1 MFPVLVLAT
10 QTVMAGSVQHTAHE
24 PLTVIYRGTQIIEA
38 APFYHKLDGVD
49 PTQKIT
55 EAYLRQDRAA
65 RSSIKVPVTQQS
77 RFPLQP
83 KNLTPADPV
92 ARTIENL
99 YRPFFVVGMDPAS
112 IAWLRSHYSQLQQ
125 LGAFG
130 LVVEANSWEAWQNLK
145 REAAGQGVTLSLQ
158 PGDAIARLYAI
169 TTYPVLFRGQQ

>member
-1 MFPVLVLAT
+1 LFPVLVLAA
-10 QTVMAGSVQHTAHE
+10 QTVMAGSVDHTVHE
-24 PLTVIYRGTQIIEA
+24 PLTVIYRGPKIIEA
-38 APFYHKLDGVD
+38 APFYHKLDGMD

-55 EAYLRQDRAA
+55 EAHLHQDRTA
-65 RSSIKVPVTQQS
+65 RTGIKVPVTQQS

-83 KNLTPADPV
+83 KNLTPAEPLAKTV
-92 ARTIENL
+92 KNL

-112 IAWLRSHYSQLQQ
+112 IAWLRSHYGQLQQ

-130 LVVEANSWEAWQNLK
+130 LVVEANSWEAWQQLK